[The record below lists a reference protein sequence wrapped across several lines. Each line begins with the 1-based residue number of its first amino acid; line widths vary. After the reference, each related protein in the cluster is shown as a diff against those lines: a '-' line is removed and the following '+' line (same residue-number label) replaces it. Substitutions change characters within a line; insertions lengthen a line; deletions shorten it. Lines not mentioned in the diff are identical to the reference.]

1 MHRHAKVEKEEDIKE
16 VVREL
21 LKDKKVKVYLFGSR
35 AKGEHTQR
43 SDLDLAFLSEEDIS
57 YELSLLREI
66 LEDSNIPFTVDIVD
80 LSKVGRD
87 FRERVLR
94 EGKLWISL

>member
-1 MHRHAKVEKEEDIKE
+1 MEKEEDIKE

-43 SDLDLAFLSEEDIS
+43 SDLDLAFLSEENIS